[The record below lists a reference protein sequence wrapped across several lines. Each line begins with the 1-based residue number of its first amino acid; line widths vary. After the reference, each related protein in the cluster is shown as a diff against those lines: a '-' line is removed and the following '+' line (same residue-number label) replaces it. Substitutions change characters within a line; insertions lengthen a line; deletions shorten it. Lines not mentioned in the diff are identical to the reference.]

1 MGHTDAATAI
11 VGLHVDIYNLYSSN
25 LYIYAHAFLAWSQ
38 YTTIHIIYH
47 HPSTFLYISLTYVQ
61 SMYSLNYVL
70 LVIESIENVM
80 VSFVKIKGVYFF
92 ERKGIRV

>member
-1 MGHTDAATAI
+1 
-11 VGLHVDIYNLYSSN
+11 
-25 LYIYAHAFLAWSQ
+25 
-38 YTTIHIIYH
+38 
-47 HPSTFLYISLTYVQ
+47 
-61 SMYSLNYVL
+61 MYSLNYVL